1 MKKSR
6 YRSVMGNVLARVT
19 RTMGVC
25 RLCSCVYPTQQRAC
39 SRCHQLRHSPSGLIA
54 WWPGDGMALDVTSTN
69 DGTLYNGVGYT
80 TGKVGQAFNLDG
92 SDDYVDIGDL
102 AALDN
107 AGEITVL
114 AWVRKG
120 SAGNPYAGFVG
131 KYDNSP
137 HESHQNTFL
146 LYNGARL

>member
-6 YRSVMGNVLARVT
+6 YGSVMGNVLARVT
-19 RTMGVC
+19 RTWGFVVC
-25 RLCSCVYPTQQRAC
+25 VLVSIPLDSALAQDPTNCVTP
-39 SRCHQLRHSPSGLIA
+39 PSGLVA
-54 WWPGDGMALDVTSTN
+54 WWPGDGMALDVTGTN
-69 DGTLYNGVGYT
+69 DGTLYNGAGYT

-114 AWVRKG
+114 AWVRKE
-120 SAGNPYAGFVG
+120 SADNPYAGFVG

-137 HESHQNTFL
+137 HASHQNTFL
-146 LYNGARL
+146 LYNG